1 MSSIRVLSLAV
12 MFSLSL
18 VVPGLSMPALMPQPR
33 AQDDLA
39 PRVAALETA
48 VADLAATNA
57 DLAIRLAAVESAL
70 VVTPTVTPV
79 APTATVTP
87 TTTTGQRPT
96 PLPEASTP
104 APSAATANRN
114 ANLRA
119 GPGTDFAVVGSVTQ
133 GDVLTVIGRNAAS
146 TWYEIEDA
154 TGEGGWIAAFLVTNA
169 PEDLPVSEA
178 QAPATE
184 AAAAEA
190 PTAEAPA
197 AEASAPT
204 ATPAPPAPA
213 AGQRL
218 DVAFINPHYDCSRS
232 DTNYEDLYRYFQ
244 VDFFINNTSDQTVEA
259 PWVPSA
265 WIITDGANERVATE
279 MRLWCNRAGCPE
291 QPDIPPGGSEGW
303 TWITGRVNLNEWVK
317 AVVWEYDGQT
327 YRQEFA
333 DNAMNR
339 AEWNYKRCGS

>member
-18 VVPGLSMPALMPQPR
+18 VVPGLSMPSLMPQPQ

-39 PRVAALETA
+39 SRVAALETT
-48 VADLAATNA
+48 VADLES
-57 DLAIRLAAVESAL
+57 RLAAVESAL
-70 VVTPTVTPV
+70 AVTPT
-79 APTATVTP
+79 ATSAVPAATIAP
-87 TTTTGQRPT
+87 TTTSSQRPT
-96 PLPEASTP
+96 PSPDTSAP
-104 APSAATANRN
+104 AQSGATASRN

-119 GPGTDFAVVGSVTQ
+119 GPGTGFAVVGSVAQ
-133 GDVLTVIGRNAAS
+133 GDALTVIGRNAET

-169 PEDLPVSEA
+169 PEDLPVSAAETPA
-178 QAPATE
+178 TETPATETPATE
-184 AAAAEA
+184 AS
-190 PTAEAPA
+190 APA
-197 AEASAPT
+197 
-204 ATPAPPAPA
+204 ATPAPAAPA

-218 DVAFINPHYDCSRS
+218 DVAFINPHYDCTRS
-232 DTNYEDLYRYFQ
+232 DNNYEDLYRYFQ
-244 VDFFINNTSDQTVEA
+244 VDFFINNTSGQTVEA